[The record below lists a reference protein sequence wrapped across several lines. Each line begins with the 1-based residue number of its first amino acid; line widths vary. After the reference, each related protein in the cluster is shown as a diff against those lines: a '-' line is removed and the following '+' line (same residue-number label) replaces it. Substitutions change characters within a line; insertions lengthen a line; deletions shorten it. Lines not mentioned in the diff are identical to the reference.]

1 MSVEQTVERRR
12 ALSRVPARVTAGI
25 DWASEDHAVAI
36 VDDLGRPVD
45 RFSVAHT
52 VPGLRRL
59 IARLCRWAVT
69 EVAIERPDGPVVD
82 ALLEAE
88 LTVFVIDS
96 KKIKNLRGRYG
107 SAGNKDDAFDAYV
120 LADVLRTDRARMR
133 PLTRDSEQTVSLRMA
148 VRSRQDLVHAR
159 VAMANQLR
167 AHLQIT
173 LPGAIGLFR
182 DIDSPITLRF
192 LTRFPS
198 QDKVDWL
205 SHTRLG
211 NWLRSVG
218 YNHLANLDR
227 LWDHLHDAPRG
238 TTGPEATPRAEI
250 TLALVAA
257 LTSLRTQIKALEHQI
272 ADQLAGHPDA
282 AIFTSLPKAGT
293 VRAARLLAEIGDAR
307 GRFPTPEALVC
318 LAGAAP
324 STKQSGKVKV
334 VTFRWAVHK
343 QLRGAVI
350 DFAGDSHHANPWA
363 ADLYANAT
371 ARGHDHPHAPDPRQS
386 LASHHLALLA
396 RPSPLRPRQTQRPT
410 TPATPGGLTQG
421 YSCHTEVP
429 RTAGLGGDPLG
440 TRIAGIDERRSR
452 VSCRSRS

>member
-1 MSVEQTVERRR
+1 MIDRHHG
-12 ALSRVPARVTAGI
+12 SREPAPTAGI
-25 DWASEDHAVAI
+25 DWASSEHAVAV
-36 VDDLGRPVD
+36 VDAYGQPILRFDVPHTSAGLRQLTRRLGR
-45 RFSVAHT
+45 SGVA
-52 VPGLRRL
+52 
-59 IARLCRWAVT
+59 

-88 LTVFVIDS
+88 LTVFVIDP
-96 KKIKNLRGRYG
+96 KQLKNLRGRYG
-107 SAGNKDDAFDAYV
+107 SAGNKDDRFDAYV

-133 PLTRDSEQTVSLRMA
+133 PLTPDSEQTITLRMT
-148 VRSRQDLVHAR
+148 VRARQDLVHAR

-167 AHLQIT
+167 AHLQTT

-182 DIDSPITLRF
+182 DIDSSITLRF

-205 SHTRLG
+205 SRTRLG
-211 NWLRSVG
+211 NWLRSIG

-227 LWDHLHDAPRG
+227 LWDHLHHAPRG
-238 TTGPEATPRAEI
+238 TTGDQAAARAEI

-257 LTSLRTQIKALEHQI
+257 LTSLRTQIKTLEDQI
-272 ADQLAGHPDA
+272 ADQLAAHPDA

-334 VTFRWAVHK
+334 VTFRWAADK
-343 QLRGAVI
+343 QLRGAVT
-350 DFAGDSHHANPWA
+350 DFAGDSWQANPWA
-363 ADLYANAT
+363 ADLYRRARN
-371 ARGHDHPHAPDPRQS
+371 RGHDHPHAVRI
-386 LASHHLALLA
+386 LA
-396 RPSPLRPRQTQRPT
+396 RAWLHIIWRCWQDGVAYDPDKHHALQRVL
-410 TPATPGGLTQG
+410 A
-421 YSCHTEVP
+421 
-429 RTAGLGGDPLG
+429 
-440 TRIAGIDERRSR
+440 
-452 VSCRSRS
+452 